1 MSGAV
6 SPPLLSLHSAQRD
19 NCTFLMV
26 TISINTTHE
35 QEADG
40 YIPLR
45 IIQNSKLVNPSP
57 VFLRT
62 SVDSELIERRKLRNN
77 PEYYSSQIS

>member
-1 MSGAV
+1 
-6 SPPLLSLHSAQRD
+6 
-19 NCTFLMV
+19 MV